1 MTLASAYCKK
11 TKWWTS
17 FLFHVL
23 FLFLFYIFILHFLI
37 IIFRTLGIGLG
48 VIGHTVTSVTS
59 DGVVTILITELE
71 RRK

>member
-1 MTLASAYCKK
+1 MVDFIFISC
-11 TKWWTS
+11 
-17 FLFHVL
+17 FIFI
-23 FLFLFYIFILHFLI
+23 FIFIFILHFLI